1 MKRETLIKFTKYLL
15 DVMYF
20 GGFLVTASLP
30 ITLKYLGTF
39 SKGIQEHLGECI
51 IIYFVLGIA
60 AIVILREL
68 RKMFKTVVNNDCFV
82 HENVVSLDKMCK
94 WSFFIVLMAIVR
106 TIVYVTP
113 AMLVVILVFT
123 IAGLFSKVL
132 SFVFEKAVEYKE
144 ENDFT
149 IQDWGGVMA
158 IRINLDVMM
167 AKRKKGLTELAKEVD
182 ITLANLSILKNGKAK
197 AVRLETLNAICK
209 ALQCQP
215 GDILEYV
222 EDEENTQRRR

>member
-1 MKRETLIKFTKYLL
+1 MKRESLIKFTKYLL
-15 DVMYF
+15 DFMFY
-20 GGFLVTASLP
+20 GGIVVTASLP
-30 ITLKYLGTF
+30 ITIKMLGTI
-39 SKGIQEHLGECI
+39 SEKMHQHYWEGV

-68 RKMFKTVVNNDCFV
+68 RKMFQTVVNRACFV
-82 HENVVSLDKMCK
+82 KENVASLDKMCK

-132 SFVFEKAVEYKE
+132 SFVFEEAVGYKE

-149 IQDWGGVMA
+149 I
-158 IRINLDVMM
+158 
-167 AKRKKGLTELAKEVD
+167 
-182 ITLANLSILKNGKAK
+182 
-197 AVRLETLNAICK
+197 
-209 ALQCQP
+209 
-215 GDILEYV
+215 
-222 EDEENTQRRR
+222 